1 VTAVCVDGTAYDLVL
16 AEPGR
21 AKTLHRA
28 CADAEVGQAAD
39 ALEPALRAAL
49 GHDNRFDVI
58 FPRGADF
65 AAARAAYQG
74 LAAHGGA
81 LKPDPDARPQP
92 PGAEIRPQ
100 PGP

>member
-1 VTAVCVDGTAYDLVL
+1 
-16 AEPGR
+16 
-21 AKTLHRA
+21 
-28 CADAEVGQAAD
+28 
-39 ALEPALRAAL
+39 
-49 GHDNRFDVI
+49 VI